1 MVIISGVLTMG
12 QKIMHINLF
21 NPHKN
26 ATRWIVIPRPRLEV
40 GKQGRNAVNDL
51 PKVME
56 VVNGRARIQ
65 TQIL

>member
-26 ATRWIVIPRPRLEV
+26 ATRRIPRLEV

-51 PKVME
+51 PKVTE
-56 VVNGRARIQ
+56 VVNGRARIR